1 MSAKFYSKSKDGHIT
16 YTYDDQFIYAEDKEG
31 IRRLDIFDGHYY
43 KLRIFKGVPILEID
57 GLRMQLVR
65 DFETPLDY
73 SIEVVSGL
81 KISNSE
87 STILDTCMGLGY
99 TAISASKS
107 KLVKKVITCEISEA
121 VRLLA
126 KWSPSSGELFEK
138 NGKIEVL
145 AGSAFD
151 LIKEFSDS
159 SFSYI
164 IHDPPR
170 FSHAP
175 ELYSSEFYSELFRV
189 SKKGAKLF
197 HYVGS
202 VGIAKGIK

>member
-1 MSAKFYSKSKDGHIT
+1 
-16 YTYDDQFIYAEDKEG
+16 
-31 IRRLDIFDGHYY
+31 
-43 KLRIFKGVPILEID
+43 
-57 GLRMQLVR
+57 MQLVR

-202 VGIAKGIK
+202 VGIAKGRHIEKETENKLKACGFSKIKYSSRLQGLYFEKPFSSHPDQ